1 VVSKTIDAPYTPGN
15 RGLWRKAKSL
25 NRQEFVIVGWSDPE
39 GSRPHLGALLLG
51 YYTDD
56 GKLIYAAAW
65 VRACPIRFSCASCSI
80 LFFAQDCGLNRGF
93 TDNSDDCEL
102 SLVGSVLRPTL
113 ACLSVPR
120 DALGA
125 RGIIGRGSDAQPS
138 HGPAATSA
146 KVHYASDENLERSQH
161 LCRRIRARVLA

>member
-1 VVSKTIDAPYTPGN
+1 MIDAPYTPGN

-39 GSRPHLGALLLG
+39 GSRPHQGALLLG

-56 GKLIYAAAW
+56 GKLIYAGR
-65 VRACPIRFSCASCSI
+65 VGTGMSDKVLLRK
-80 LFFAQDCGLNRGF
+80 LFDTIFLAQDCGLNRGF